1 MIAFNAR
8 YFAMTNMTNERADI
22 LISHVVDGEATA
34 EQWRELEAIAAQ
46 EPKLWRELAE
56 AQRDAAALRSALRVA
71 GDLADRISL
80 PASVDAP
87 AERGSYDIRTY
98 RHPNLRLN
106 RFGTWTGWLAAAVIA
121 IIAAVQFN
129 QHGGAGNGGPGNVQP
144 AGLGSNVVKS
154 ASDLFNQ
161 YIATGQKDG
170 SVLGEVP
177 GPMLVESRPAP
188 SGKGYEVI
196 FVRQVVERAIVPDL
210 YKIEGT
216 NDQGQATLARYRQPI
231 RRTM

>member
-1 MIAFNAR
+1 
-8 YFAMTNMTNERADI
+8 MTNATERADI

-34 EQWRELEAIAAQ
+34 EQWRELEGLAAM

-71 GDLADRISL
+71 GDVADRISL
-80 PASVDAP
+80 PASVDVP
-87 AERGSYDIRTY
+87 GEKSYDIRTY
-98 RHPNLRLN
+98 RHPNLKIN
-106 RFGTWTGWLAAAVIA
+106 RYGAWTGWLAAAVIT
-121 IIAAVQFN
+121 IIAAVQFTQQSGPRIESN
-129 QHGGAGNGGPGNVQP
+129 IVPNLTPSQHFDKYVA
-144 AGLGSNVVKS
+144 
-154 ASDLFNQ
+154 D
-161 YIATGQKDG
+161 GQKDG

-177 GPMLVESRPAP
+177 GRMLVESRPVP
-188 SGKGYEVI
+188 SGKGFEVI

>member
-87 AERGSYDIRTY
+87 GERGSYDIRTY
-98 RHPNLRLN
+98 RHPDLKLN
-106 RFGTWTGWLAAAVIA
+106 RFGTWTGWLAAAVVT
-121 IIAAVQFN
+121 IIATVQFN
-129 QHGGAGNGGPGNVQP
+129 QKRTEPTGLDTGRAGIGD
-144 AGLGSNVVKS
+144 NVVQT
-154 ASDLFNQ
+154 AGDLFNQ

-177 GPMLVESRPAP
+177 GPMLVESRPAR
-188 SGKGYEVI
+188 SGKGFEVI

-210 YKIEGT
+210 YKIDGV